1 MNEYGIAV
9 SIAISPD
16 NGIAAS
22 WIPRIAAGTA
32 GALRARKVFP

>member
-9 SIAISPD
+9 SIAIGPD

-22 WIPRIAAGTA
+22 RGPRIAAGTV
-32 GALRARKVFP
+32 GASRARKVFP